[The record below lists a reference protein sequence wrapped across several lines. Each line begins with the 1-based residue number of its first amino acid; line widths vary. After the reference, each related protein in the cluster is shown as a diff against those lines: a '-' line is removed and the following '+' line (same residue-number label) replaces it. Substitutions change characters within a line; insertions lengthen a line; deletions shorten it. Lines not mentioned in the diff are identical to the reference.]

1 MNMKMFVFVC
11 GRSIIYLKVAQIFC
25 LFLCSS
31 MYCCWKNTRLHTF
44 LFVWPM
50 CKIPYWNR
58 GSTGHILYSER
69 GVVFPCFYNAVCW
82 PGLPDEAGRVQI
94 LEIHTAKMRENN
106 LLAPDVDLADLAV
119 QTKNFT
125 GAEIEGLVRAAQ
137 STAMNRFIQVQ

>member
-1 MNMKMFVFVC
+1 MFVFVC
-11 GRSIIYLKVAQIFC
+11 GRSIIYLKVEQVFS

-31 MYCCWKNTRLHTF
+31 TYCSWKNTRLHAFCLSGQCVKF
-44 LFVWPM
+44 L
-50 CKIPYWNR
+50 IENR
-58 GSTGHILYSER
+58 GSTGHILCSER
-69 GVVFPCFYNAVCW
+69 GVVSPCFYNAVCW

>member
-1 MNMKMFVFVC
+1 MKMFVFVC
-11 GRSIIYLKVAQIFC
+11 GRSIIYLKVAQVFS
-25 LFLCSS
+25 LFLRSS
-31 MYCCWKNTRLHTF
+31 MYCSWKNTRLHTF

-50 CKIPYWNR
+50 CKIPYNWNR
-58 GSTGHILYSER
+58 GSTGHILCSQR
-69 GVVFPCFYNAVCW
+69 GVVSPCFYNAVCW